1 MLIWKYAYHEQSQT
15 KKYKMRKFNS
25 LICILR
31 VTFIGTSLF
40 LTNIIINKPTNVILY
55 I

>member
-1 MLIWKYAYHEQSQT
+1 MKICLSRTIAN

-25 LICILR
+25 LICILQ
-31 VTFIGTSLF
+31 VTFIGTSLL